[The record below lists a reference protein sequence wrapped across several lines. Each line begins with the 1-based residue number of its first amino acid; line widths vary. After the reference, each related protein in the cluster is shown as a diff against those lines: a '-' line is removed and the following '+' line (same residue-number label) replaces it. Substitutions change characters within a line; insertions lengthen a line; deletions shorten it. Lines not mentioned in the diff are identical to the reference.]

1 MANEILRY
9 TPPQRTAT
17 FSPPEADNNHPTSL
31 TTSGD
36 MPAFARINDITVRF
50 GLPRTRVYELIAAGA
65 LEARKDGKAV
75 LVNVATV
82 LRYIASL
89 PPANI
94 RLPKTMA
101 KQAAASVTHQK

>member
-1 MANEILRY
+1 MPNEILRY
-9 TPPQRTAT
+9 TPPQHTAI
-17 FSPPEADNNHPTSL
+17 FSPPEAENNHPASL
-31 TTSGD
+31 TISGD

-65 LEARKDGKAV
+65 LEARKDGRAV
-75 LVNVATV
+75 LVNVASV
-82 LRYIASL
+82 LRYISAL

-101 KQAAASVTHQK
+101 KQAATNDTPQQ